1 MGGKNLTAQDAFGD
15 NDVYVVTSLGVGRK
29 DMLKDAEG
37 SLLGVVS
44 NRSCPSQL
52 EATRL
57 AEGSDDE
64 DDVDD
69 PYVWR
74 SETID
79 GGGCDP
85 QWFAGGEC
93 KSWHL
98 ASAPRW

>member
-1 MGGKNLTAQDAFGD
+1 MP
-15 NDVYVVTSLGVGRK
+15 SLK
-29 DMLKDAEG
+29 ADG
-37 SLLGVVS
+37 STRVR
-44 NRSCPSQL
+44 NFA

-85 QWFAGGEC
+85 NGLRVG
-93 KSWHL
+93 SVNHGT
-98 ASAPRW
+98 